1 MSPLERAARAGC
13 KAGGIDPDAVI
24 MFRDEAG
31 INQRVNWEVHMPL
44 YRAAL
49 EALMEPSE
57 EIYAGA
63 RSVDIVRA
71 CGEGIETHHLVRCP
85 EEGIDEVRDMWQAML
100 CEVLKDK
107 P

>member
-1 MSPLERAARAGC
+1 MTLLEKAARALAD
-13 KAGGIDPDAVI
+13 KAGAQTCRFKYEQAQAYFDDAV
-24 MFRDEAG
+24 
-31 INQRVNWEVHMPL
+31 
-44 YRAAL
+44 RAVL